1 MIRSH
6 GRRQI
11 DTSKP
16 LLKVEQSDDFF
27 KKENEEA
34 HENITGNGEVKKKII
49 METPTESTTT
59 VSSGPKKSDIIIPIA
74 KQVED
79 PKLQADFDESLC
91 KKRKL
96 QTHYIRINYKHPV
109 PSPDVYEPTDRDLQF
124 LKEINEKL
132 PKPPRGS
139 TAVSEVTMQTFQKTV
154 ETWENVTE
162 KGEVVA
168 LVGATTLVES
178 FYPGGLKEMVPKIY
192 EYWKKLREEYK
203 RPLLRK
209 YLKVCNKDE
218 NNPNA
223 AFRAREVNRIKT
235 RRAPRMNDADNL
247 DKMRT
252 LRQDLDMV
260 ITLMGNIKYREML
273 KLEHLE
279 LCNMKFETSVR
290 EKADTAANN
299 KLVER
304 FKETYENESYLK
316 TKSRMKDFC
325 KNATSIMEKVN
336 AAAEEPLKE
345 ALYDKPMAILSKSQ
359 SLKPTGSAATTAV
372 NTDEELR
379 FDLGSFIASI
389 LDESLAKDITPQK
402 VSALELPSVSDP
414 TSMIL
419 EPPLKMPDT
428 KSDELNLIPTPT
440 DMQRTRSIQ
449 FTHIAHPIIPVGPA
463 SIPVPQKP
471 KQMPEDKNI
480 DKFRLQRRQGRQKRI
495 LLDRLFEEDENS
507 LTALPRDF
515 YYASKSKP
523 ETFITSEVSQ
533 KLTNGNL
540 MDIYLSRFGKFRD
553 ICPFND
559 SEEEN
564 DINESTKMIKNM
576 GNNFKNFLKQRRPS
590 NPIAGI

>member
-16 LLKVEQSDDFF
+16 LLKVEHSEDFF

-34 HENITGNGEVKKKII
+34 QENITGNGELKKKLTI
-49 METPTESTTT
+49 ETPGDASAATAA
-59 VSSGPKKSDIIIPIA
+59 GPKKSDIIIPIA
-74 KQVED
+74 KPIED
-79 PKLQADFDESLC
+79 PKLIADFDESLC

-96 QTHYIRINYKHPV
+96 QTHYIRINYIRPV

-139 TAVSEVTMQTFQKTV
+139 TAVSEVTMQTFQKTI

-168 LVGATTLVES
+168 LTGATTLVES

-209 YLKVCNKDE
+209 YLKVVNKDE

-235 RRAPRMNDADNL
+235 RRAPKINDADNL
-247 DKMRT
+247 EKMKT

-260 ITLMGNIKYREML
+260 ITLMGNIRYREML

-304 FKETYENESYLK
+304 YKENYENENYLK
-316 TKSRMKDFC
+316 TRTKMKDYG
-325 KNATSIMEKVN
+325 KNAVSIMEKIS

-345 ALYDKPMAILSKSQ
+345 ALYDKPMTLLSKSH
-359 SLKPTGSAATTAV
+359 SLKPTATLTTAAV
-372 NTDEELR
+372 STDEELK

-389 LDESLAKDITPQK
+389 LDESLTNNITPQK
-402 VSALELPSVSDP
+402 VATLDLPSSDTTAMSIEAP
-414 TSMIL
+414 QKHV
-419 EPPLKMPDT
+419 EPKQD
-428 KSDELNLIPTPT
+428 DLNLIPIPMDRRGSMSFSQPT
-440 DMQRTRSIQ
+440 HVT
-449 FTHIAHPIIPVGPA
+449 HPIQPVQ
-463 SIPVPQKP
+463 PVVMPVQQKP
-471 KQMPEDKNI
+471 KPVQEEKNI

-515 YYASKSKP
+515 YYASKNRP
-523 ETFITSEVSQ
+523 DTFITSEISS
-533 KLTNGNL
+533 KLSNGNL
-540 MDIYLSRFGKFRD
+540 MDIYLSRFGKYRD

-559 SEEEN
+559 SEEDN

-590 NPIAGI
+590 NPIAGN